1 MDNNYFIGQDTD
13 NSNNTS
19 VNNVSKKEETNMD
32 NNFVE
37 LSTNNTP
44 VHSNGNE
51 GKASGFKVEPAREL
65 MDGPHNQEGF
75 IIDELISQ
83 GLTVLSGKDGSAISS
98 LALDMA
104 LCIAGDKN
112 FLDRETK
119 HGNAIYIS
127 TGEPRERIHAMLDGP
142 APENLDVACHAG
154 CSWAELHEFLNT
166 YLHGHPGT
174 KAAIIDMAGISKTPE
189 NGRRDG
195 YAHGYAGTEA
205 LKGLAEKHGAAIILA
220 SQCRQTRDRNGWVD
234 EFTWGVC
241 VPGMANAILILI
253 QNGKESSEGI
263 LYIMGRDM
271 AEEKLVIRLDEGNS
285 KWDCLGTE
293 DELELKRDLEM
304 YNSSPAVRAIKI
316 LLEKNHGQW
325 SGTSRELLDFGLK
338 EFGEPIAPNESSL
351 GRKINKLDEMFQ
363 KDCIIHIKPE
373 PNGSMKGRVHHFI
386 MADPSSGGIPMGREG
401 MDWPMPLGDRLD
413 ACKSCKS
420 LLPPTMAKQL

>member
-1 MDNNYFIGQDTD
+1 MDH
-13 NSNNTS
+13 
-19 VNNVSKKEETNMD
+19 
-32 NNFVE
+32 NFVE

-51 GKASGFKVEPAREL
+51 GKASGFKVGPAREL

-75 IIDELISQ
+75 IVDELISQ
-83 GLTVLSGKDGSAISS
+83 GLTVLVGRNGSDISS
-98 LALDMA
+98 LVLDMA
-104 LCIAGDKN
+104 LCIAGEED
-112 FLDRETK
+112 FLGRETK

-127 TGEPRERIHAMLDGP
+127 IGEPRDGTHARLETMLDGP
-142 APENLDVACHAG
+142 APENLDVAYQAG
-154 CSWAELHEFLNT
+154 CNWTELHEAIDA
-166 YLHGHPGT
+166 YLQGHPGT
-174 KAAIIDMAGISKTPE
+174 KAAIIDMVPNSKAPE
-189 NGRRDG
+189 TGRKDG
-195 YAHGYAGTEA
+195 YAYAGAKA
-205 LKGLAEKHGAAIILA
+205 LKGLADKHGTAIILIT
-220 SQCRQTRDRNGWVD
+220 QCRMSKDKNDWVD
-234 EFTWGVC
+234 EFTGGVSMS
-241 VPGMANAILILI
+241 GLADAILLLE
-253 QNGKESSEGI
+253 QNRWGSPEGI
-263 LYIMGRDM
+263 LYIKGRDM
-271 AEEKLVIRLDEGNS
+271 AEEKLVIRLDERNS

-304 YNSSPAVRAIKI
+304 YNSSLAVRAIKI

-373 PNGSMKGRVHHFI
+373 PNGSMKGRVHHFS
-386 MADPSSGGIPMGREG
+386 MANPASGGSPMGREG